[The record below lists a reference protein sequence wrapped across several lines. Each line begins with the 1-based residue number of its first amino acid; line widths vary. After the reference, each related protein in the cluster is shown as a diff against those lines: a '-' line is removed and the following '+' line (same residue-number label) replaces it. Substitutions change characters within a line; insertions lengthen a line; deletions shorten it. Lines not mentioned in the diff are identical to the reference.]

1 MSNVNFDYKGNK
13 IIIQC
18 NPEDKLYKICTKFA
32 SKINQP
38 VESKIYIYN
47 NQLLN
52 LEKTLSEQ
60 LKELNKENEEITIF
74 VNDIAKNDT
83 VLIKY
88 NFNGVEEEL
97 QVKRGDNFLKI
108 IRTLIKKPID
118 ILFGGKAATENDF
131 DKNFE
136 QLANKYE
143 KQKNQ
148 MNVLVLERS
157 SSINSNEEEEN
168 KERKTIKKDDN
179 EENLINQEEE
189 EEKEDNN
196 DFDDNNKMSKEKFI
210 EVLMSG
216 DQKRMQEYLKY
227 LTGGKGLK
235 IKNRKKFLFKFYICL
250 FIKLILIDGLVFLG
264 CYFKL
269 NEELN
274 KNTDNTLWA
283 FIPSI
288 ILIHFLYFFYYCY
301 LNFDRDNKKK
311 SIYITA
317 LLFIL
322 VLSLLLILL
331 SNYVYYH
338 YIIFTLSL
346 ISLDALVYSIFYLI
360 HYPER
365 AIFPFLTSLLFKIG
379 GLVSIYFYLL
389 ENKNISTIII
399 IGVISLYVNII
410 INSFRY
416 ISKEGYNDNQYVFMV
431 LNFDL
436 QFIAPIPLVF
446 MMLFFFAFYI
456 LFLVILCVIF
466 ILVKIF
472 GLLFC

>member
-1 MSNVNFDYKGNK
+1 M
-13 IIIQC
+13 
-18 NPEDKLYKICTKFA
+18 
-32 SKINQP
+32 
-38 VESKIYIYN
+38 
-47 NQLLN
+47 N
-52 LEKTLSEQ
+52 L
-60 LKELNKENEEITIF
+60 
-74 VNDIAKNDT
+74 
-83 VLIKY
+83 
-88 NFNGVEEEL
+88 
-97 QVKRGDNFLKI
+97 
-108 IRTLIKKPID
+108 
-118 ILFGGKAATENDF
+118 
-131 DKNFE
+131 
-136 QLANKYE
+136 
-143 KQKNQ
+143 
-148 MNVLVLERS
+148 LVLERS

-168 KERKTIKKDDN
+168 KKNEERKTIKKDDN

-189 EEKEDNN
+189 EEEKEDNN
-196 DFDDNNKMSKEKFI
+196 GYDNDNKMSKEKFI

-250 FIKLILIDGLVFLG
+250 FIKLILTDGLVFLG

-274 KNTDNTLWA
+274 KNTDNILWA

-346 ISLDALVYSIFYLI
+346 ICLDALIYSIFYLI

-365 AIFPFLTSLLFKIG
+365 AIFPFLTSRLFKIG

-389 ENKNISTIII
+389 ENKDIPTLII

-416 ISKEGYNDNQYVFMV
+416 LSKEGYNDNQYVFMV

-466 ILVKIF
+466 ILVKFF